1 MKYLNFSK
9 VGVKMNVGV
18 VLGWLKSSEAMLD
31 EQQQQRLDA
40 LKKRKELEF
49 DALLARIRELVGDLM
64 DF

>member
-1 MKYLNFSK
+1 
-9 VGVKMNVGV
+9 MNVGV